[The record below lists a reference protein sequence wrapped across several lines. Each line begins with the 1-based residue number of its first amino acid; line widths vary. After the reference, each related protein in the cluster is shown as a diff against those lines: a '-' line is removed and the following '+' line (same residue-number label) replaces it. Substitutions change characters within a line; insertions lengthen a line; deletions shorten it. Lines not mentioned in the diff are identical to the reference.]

1 VVAGVGLRTKARKYA
16 TAQRVAVVLDVGTHK
31 VCCLV
36 ARLLPPSRLQE
47 VSGPLSRIK
56 ILGQGYQRSRGIVAG
71 RVADLQAAERSIRG
85 AIAQAERSADVTV
98 NEVYVTASFGPLYS
112 DSFTASVDLPGGTV
126 GTRDLHRV
134 MRAARDYA
142 GRGGKSVL
150 HAAPFGYTLGYESG
164 IIDPLGM
171 IGDSLKV
178 DVHAVAVDPLPLR
191 NLRHSIERSHV
202 AVAGVSAA
210 AFTSGKAVITD
221 AEAQA
226 GVTCLDMGAGTTGVS
241 VFSGG
246 HLVHCDTIG
255 IGGNHI
261 TNDIA
266 EAFSLSLAEAERTK
280 TLYTSVLPGPADH
293 HTAVPAD
300 GEEYDG
306 HSELPFCQ
314 LSKADL
320 SDVARIRLEE
330 MFAEVRDRL
339 RASGV
344 LPMSGQ
350 KIVLTGGSS
359 ELIGAAELAAHV
371 FGKQPRLGRARP
383 VSGLAK
389 QDVNPAFSAPLG
401 LLVHLL
407 EDDHSIGVSVTPEII
422 QASHGYLARVGQ
434 WLRESF

>member
-1 VVAGVGLRTKARKYA
+1 M
-16 TAQRVAVVLDVGTHK
+16 
-31 VCCLV
+31 CCLV
-36 ARLLPPSRLQE
+36 ARLLPPSRVQE
-47 VSGPLSRIK
+47 AAGALSRIQ
-56 ILGQGYQRSRGIVAG
+56 IIGQGYQRSRGIVAG
-71 RVADLQAAERSIRG
+71 RVADMQAAERTIRG
-85 AIAQAERSADVTV
+85 VIAQAERAADVTI
-98 NEVYVTASFGPLYS
+98 NEVFVTASFGPLHS
-112 DSFTASVDLPGGTV
+112 DSFTASVDLPAGSV
-126 GTRDLHRV
+126 NARDLHRV

-142 GRGGKSVL
+142 GRGGKPVL
-150 HAAPFGYTLGYESG
+150 HAAPVGYTLGYESG

-171 IGDSLKV
+171 IGDALKV

-191 NLRHSIERSHV
+191 NLRHCIERSHV
-202 AVAGVSAA
+202 AVAEISAA

-226 GVTCLDMGAGTTGVS
+226 GVTCLDMGAGATGVS

-266 EAFSLSLAEAERTK
+266 EAFSLSLAEAERLK
-280 TLYTSVLPGPADH
+280 TLYTSVLPGPTDH
-293 HTAVPAD
+293 HEAVMAD
-300 GEEYDG
+300 EEEYDG
-306 HSELPFCQ
+306 HTDLPFAQ

-344 LPMSGQ
+344 MPMSGHRL
-350 KIVLTGGSS
+350 VVTGGSS
-359 ELIGAAELAAHV
+359 ELIGAAELAAHI

-383 VSGLAK
+383 VAGLSK

-422 QASHGYLARVGQ
+422 ATSQGYLARVGQ

>member
-1 VVAGVGLRTKARKYA
+1 M
-16 TAQRVAVVLDVGTHK
+16 AVILDVGTHK
-31 VCCLV
+31 MCCLV
-36 ARLLPPSRLQE
+36 ARLLPPKRAQE
-47 VSGPLSRIK
+47 AGGALSRVQ

-71 RVADLQAAERSIRG
+71 RVADMQAAERTIRG
-85 AIAQAERSADVTV
+85 VIAQAERAADVTI
-98 NEVYVTASFGPLYS
+98 NEVFVTASFGPLYS
-112 DSFTASVDLPGGTV
+112 DSFTASVDLPAGSVSG
-126 GTRDLHRV
+126 RDLNRV

-164 IIDPLGM
+164 ITDPIGM
-171 IGDSLKV
+171 IGDALKV

-191 NLRHSIERSHV
+191 NLRHCIERSHV
-202 AVAGVSAA
+202 SVSGVSAA
-210 AFTSGKAVITD
+210 AFTSGKAVIAD

-226 GVTCLDMGAGTTGVS
+226 GVICLDMGAGTTGVS

-266 EAFSLSLAEAERTK
+266 DRFSLSLAEAERLK
-280 TLYTSVLPGPADH
+280 TLHTSVLPGPIDH
-293 HTAVPAD
+293 HAAL
-300 GEEYDG
+300 GGNEEEYDG
-306 HSELPFCQ
+306 NTGTSFAP

-330 MFAEVRDRL
+330 IFAEVRDRL
-339 RASGV
+339 RASGIM
-344 LPMSGQ
+344 PMSGQ
-350 KIVLTGGSS
+350 KLVLTGGAS
-359 ELIGAAELAAHV
+359 ELIGAAELAAHI

-383 VSGLAK
+383 VAGLSK
-389 QDVNPAFSAPLG
+389 QDVDPAFSAPLG

-422 QASHGYLARVGQ
+422 AASQGYLARVGQ